1 MRQRRIIPLGV
12 LADST
17 AESVGARLKRLRLEQ
32 GLSQRDLSSP
42 GVSYAY
48 ISRIE
53 AGARTP
59 SVKALR
65 RLARKLGVSAEYL
78 ETGSELREVDD
89 RSIRLAE
96 AELEVRLGR
105 DLSGAERKL
114 EGILDAALEAGD
126 ASAAARARAALGLLS
141 AAGDRHLEAVEHLEQ
156 AIGDEHFQPP
166 QLRPDVYG
174 ALGQTYV
181 ALGAP
186 ERAVS
191 LFEDCLARAR
201 RETPRDFDAEIRY
214 STFLGHALAGSG
226 ETDRAAE
233 LVLDA
238 LARAREQKDPLGA
251 RIQSYW
257 LLGRQSLEQSRP
269 AHAAGYLDDAA
280 ALLRARDHEAAL
292 SRAAEAAV
300 EWAESLPE
308 SGGNGRAEAIRARA
322 YDLVVGAEARPIG
335 LS

>member
-1 MRQRRIIPLGV
+1 M
-12 LADST
+12 
-17 AESVGARLKRLRLEQ
+17 GARLKRLRLEQ
-32 GLSQRDLSSP
+32 GLSQRDLSSQ

-53 AGARTP
+53 AEARTP

-65 RLARKLGVSAEYL
+65 KLARKLGVSVEYL

-89 RSIRLAE
+89 RSMRLAE
-96 AELEVRLGR
+96 AELEVRLGG
-105 DLSGAERKL
+105 DLPRAERKL

-126 ASAAARARAALGLLS
+126 GTAAARARAGLGLLL
-141 AAGDRHLEAVEHLEQ
+141 AARGRHLEAVEHLEQ

-186 ERAVS
+186 QRAVS

-201 RETPRDFDAEIRY
+201 RETPRDSDAEIRY
-214 STFLGHALAGSG
+214 SIFLGHALAGTG
-226 ETDRAAE
+226 GTDRAAE
-233 LVLDA
+233 LLLDA

-257 LLGRQSLEQSRP
+257 LLGRQSLEQGSP
-269 AHAAGYLDDAA
+269 GHAAEYLDDAA
-280 ALLRARDHEAAL
+280 ALLRARDHQAAL
-292 SRAAEAAV
+292 ARAAQAAL

-308 SGGNGRAEAIRARA
+308 GGDNGRAEAIRARA
-322 YDLVVGAEARPIG
+322 YDLLVGAEARPIG

>member
-1 MRQRRIIPLGV
+1 VGASNHLFGV

-32 GLSQRDLSSP
+32 GLSQRDLSSQ

-65 RLARKLGVSAEYL
+65 KLASKLGVSAEYL

-105 DLSGAERKL
+105 DLSAAERKL
-114 EGILDAALEAGD
+114 EGILDAAIEAGD

-141 AAGDRHLEAVEHLEQ
+141 AAGGRHLEAVELLEK
-156 AIGDEHFQPP
+156 ATGDEHFQPP

-181 ALGAP
+181 ALGTP

-191 LFEDCLARAR
+191 LFEDCLARER
-201 RETPRDFDAEIRY
+201 KETPRDFDAEIRY

-226 ETDRAAE
+226 ETDLAAE

-238 LARAREQKDPLGA
+238 LARARAQKDPVGA

-257 LLGRQSLEQSRP
+257 LLGRQSLEQDSP
-269 AHAAGYLDDAA
+269 GHAADYLDDAA

-322 YDLVVGAEARPIG
+322 YDLLVGAEARPIG